1 MTQLDGFISPERS
14 GVSCQLSEPADCAIL
29 LSTFNGSAFLPQLL
43 ASLRRQTHESWL
55 LYWRDDGS
63 ADGTHHIVRSQVPR
77 NRLVELHSIDRLG
90 PCASFLSILRACAG
104 RHASYHFADQDDVWL
119 PDKLTLAHKSVVRID
134 QPALYHT
141 RQELIDA
148 NGNPFG
154 LSSLAGSPSFENAVV
169 ENIVV
174 GCSAAFN
181 DAAARL
187 GAQGRPSRALM
198 HDWWMYLIVSSLG
211 QVVYSCQP
219 SIQYRQ
225 HASNLVGINPG
236 GIGTI
241 RTRLRRHFARK
252 TGASPICG
260 QLSDFLSI
268 HGNRLS
274 EDQRT
279 LARDLVRGRSS
290 ITARLRLAMTTKARR
305 QSALDQFLLRALV
318 LAGRY

>member
-1 MTQLDGFISPERS
+1 
-14 GVSCQLSEPADCAIL
+14 L

-63 ADGTHHIVRSQVPR
+63 ADGTPHIVRSQVPR
-77 NRLVELHSIDRLG
+77 NRLVELPSIDRLG
-90 PCASFLSILRACAG
+90 PCASFLSILRASAG
-104 RHASYHFADQDDVWL
+104 KHASYHFADQDDVWL
-119 PDKLTLAHKSVVRID
+119 PHKLEHAHAALRQVD
-134 QPALYHT
+134 QPTLFHC

-148 NGNPFG
+148 DGKPFG
-154 LSSLAGSPSFENAVV
+154 LSAVAGLPSFDNAVV

-187 GAQGRPSRALM
+187 GAQGRPYRALM

-211 QVVYSCQP
+211 QVVYSCEP
-219 SIQYRQ
+219 GIQYRQ
-225 HASNLVGINPG
+225 HANNVVGSNPG
-236 GIGTI
+236 GISAI
-241 RTRLRRHFARK
+241 RTKLRRHFARE

-268 HGNRLS
+268 HGDQLS
-274 EDQRT
+274 EGQRR
-279 LARDLVRGRSS
+279 LARDLIAGRSS

-305 QSALDQFLLRALV
+305 QSALDQLLLRAV
-318 LAGRY
+318 LLSGRY

>member
-1 MTQLDGFISPERS
+1 MAAST
-14 GVSCQLSEPADCAIL
+14 AIL
-29 LSTFNGSAFLPQLL
+29 LSTFNGATFINPLL
-43 ASLRRQTHESWL
+43 ASIHKQTMRSWT

-63 ADGTHHIVRSQVPR
+63 TDETRRIVRSQLPHD
-77 NRLVELHSIDRLG
+77 RLVELHSSDRLG
-90 PCASFLSILRACAG
+90 PCASFLSVLRVAAG

-119 PDKLTLAHKSVVRID
+119 PHKLEQAHEALRLVD
-134 QPALYHT
+134 QPALFHC

-148 NGNPFG
+148 LGNPFG
-154 LSSLAGSPSFENAVV
+154 LSTLAGSPSFDNAVV

-181 DAAARL
+181 DAAASL
-187 GAQGRPSRALM
+187 GAEGRPNRALM

-225 HASNLVGINPG
+225 HASNVVGSNPG
-236 GIGTI
+236 GISAI
-241 RTRLRRHFARK
+241 RTKLRRHFARK

-274 EDQRT
+274 EEQRT
-279 LARDLVRGRSS
+279 LARDLIEGRSS

-305 QSALDQFLLRALV
+305 QSALDQLLLRAV
-318 LAGRY
+318 LLTGRY